1 MSEQNEST
9 EKKQEVEVTDKEES
23 VSLKDN
29 KEIKKD
35 NNKEN
40 TKKKREK
47 KIALENIDLGT
58 KPINISLSKYNFI
71 NYYNLSPS
79 MKNRI
84 KLISIIA
91 IIFIVFI
98 ILLTLKGKLHHQDI
112 EISENNNNNLNVNLN
127 NPIKSN
133 KPSSSFLSSV
143 KNKNTT
149 LSSGSSSK
157 KNSR

>member
-1 MSEQNEST
+1 
-9 EKKQEVEVTDKEES
+9 
-23 VSLKDN
+23 
-29 KEIKKD
+29 
-35 NNKEN
+35 
-40 TKKKREK
+40 
-47 KIALENIDLGT
+47 
-58 KPINISLSKYNFI
+58 
-71 NYYNLSPS
+71 

-91 IIFIVFI
+91 IIFIVFV

-127 NPIKSN
+127 NIIKSN

-157 KNSR
+157 KILGNNININKIYICII